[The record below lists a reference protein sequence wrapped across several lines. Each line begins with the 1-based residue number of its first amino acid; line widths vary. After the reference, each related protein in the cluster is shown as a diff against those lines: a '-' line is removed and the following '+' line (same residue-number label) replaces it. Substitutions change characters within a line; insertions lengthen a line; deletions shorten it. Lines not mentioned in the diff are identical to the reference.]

1 MSLKSRGDL
10 SLELLSLSRDVLSRS
25 LERSLSLEDLS
36 FEDLKSAV
44 NLKIQVSHEAVAIK
58 QHFDFIFFF
67 FVQPTLNL
75 YKSTHMRTHQKSF
88 YFSPFPTSNFKR
100 QILIEAEFNLIYIYD
115 RAQIK
120 VNVLHSY
127 LQPLPSSLH

>member
-44 NLKIQVSHEAVAIK
+44 NLRIQVSHKSVAIK
-58 QHFDFIFFF
+58 QHFDFVFFF
-67 FVQPTLNL
+67 FFQPNFRFIEIEVYEKTSEIILP
-75 YKSTHMRTHQKSF
+75 
-88 YFSPFPTSNFKR
+88 FSISNFKR
-100 QILIEAEFNLIYIYD
+100 QILIEAEF
-115 RAQIK
+115 
-120 VNVLHSY
+120 
-127 LQPLPSSLH
+127 SLHLLQRPD